1 MGTHPKTIH
10 KAGSILPGGP
20 SVSTGTGTPE
30 GWISDAESGDSA
42 GAVLE
47 KALSGVAPGQPKTV
61 KELLLGDWTPEEQAA
76 GSEVGDDLPA
86 QPDPAGSDDDAGL
99 DALTPVPD
107 APPEGAAAGIPVLAG
122 GEDLADSTV
131 TLMSYSSAGGPREV
145 LLTTV
150 TEGAEAKLMEALG
163 VSDQKMIPVQVQ
175 QEVTGRLPL
184 DQHKQL
190 HELIAKAAKS
200 VNHKLKNGQPIPE
213 QSIGYYQHAMT
224 EVQAILDDPDAS
236 ADEKIMGDYY
246 AIQLDAI
253 KDRIYGSPPP
263 YTGGGKIPVTEP
275 YLHAGM
281 ATVTKYVPAPAD
293 DPEPGQLPAAIR
305 DASRI
310 QASIDPSTGVTS
322 WDGTARSKAHGK
334 EYLVD
339 LGDGWTAVYRP
350 YAANDPATAEYSMRG
365 QLEVHAPQGTG
376 HGPEMVRRL
385 GQLHLVN
392 RPLTAAEGEWTY
404 LRANIATQGLDKHKA
419 VAEAV
424 TQARAMEDLQI
435 QEIFYERQHEL
446 ADPRTGHP

>member
-1 MGTHPKTIH
+1 
-10 KAGSILPGGP
+10 
-20 SVSTGTGTPE
+20 
-30 GWISDAESGDSA
+30 
-42 GAVLE
+42 
-47 KALSGVAPGQPKTV
+47 
-61 KELLLGDWTPEEQAA
+61 
-76 GSEVGDDLPA
+76 
-86 QPDPAGSDDDAGL
+86 
-99 DALTPVPD
+99 
-107 APPEGAAAGIPVLAG
+107 
-122 GEDLADSTV
+122 
-131 TLMSYSSAGGPREV
+131 V

-150 TEGAEAKLMEALG
+150 TESAEAKLMEALG
-163 VSDQKMIPVQVQ
+163 VSDQKMISVQVQ

-200 VNHKLKNGQPIPE
+200 VNHKLKNGQAIPE
-213 QSIGYYQHAMT
+213 QSIGYYQHAVT

-236 ADEKIMGDYY
+236 TDEKIMGDYY

-263 YTGGGKIPVTEP
+263 YADGGKIPVTQP

-293 DPEPGQLPAAIR
+293 DPEPGQLPAALR

-310 QASIDPSTGVTS
+310 QASINPSTGVTS